1 MEKSLEKV
9 LSVLLSKGMIISATY
24 IVAAFILVV
33 VLNHLSKKYREKI
46 DPADIRLN
54 AFVRSVFNTIKGIV
68 VVICLFAVLQDLNTG
83 NTVVM
88 CNRNI
93 TQVAKVNGIYDID
106 LQLAYSEDPDRVK
119 EVFSEAAKEIAKNK
133 GITRA
138 EYLGIQRYEASGVI
152 YRIRYYCS
160 PKIHWPMLR
169 ASMAIIQRYII
180 ASGLEIP
187 YPQMDVHHRNM

>member
-68 VVICLFAVLQDLNTG
+68 V
-83 NTVVM
+83 
-88 CNRNI
+88 
-93 TQVAKVNGIYDID
+93 
-106 LQLAYSEDPDRVK
+106 
-119 EVFSEAAKEIAKNK
+119 EI
-133 GITRA
+133 GRA
-138 EYLGIQRYEASGVI
+138 HV
-152 YRIRYYCS
+152 
-160 PKIHWPMLR
+160 
-169 ASMAIIQRYII
+169 
-180 ASGLEIP
+180 
-187 YPQMDVHHRNM
+187 